1 LIRSDKIILFKE
13 EEMGSFDKL
22 VFFNY
27 LKGDKFYFCMV
38 EFDSVDFEIYQKSDE
53 NKKDSIL
60 IKYIEL
66 NKVSKIEEVTSNE
79 EFQKWLSKNSEAKE
93 KLRDFKINKLIN

>member
-1 LIRSDKIILFKE
+1 
-13 EEMGSFDKL
+13 MGRFDNL

-27 LKGDKFYFCMV
+27 LKGDNFYCCMV

-93 KLRDFKINKLIN
+93 KLRDFKINKLIQIL